1 MEKSVR
7 VAEREY
13 SRKMSDLNKG
23 FEVKLEYTCSST
35 NADNCTVRWTII
47 RRYGE

>member
-1 MEKSVR
+1 MRKELERKIEQMGKSVT

-23 FEVKLEYTCSST
+23 FEVCSVLLIM
-35 NADNCTVRWTII
+35 ALVH
-47 RRYGE
+47 